1 MPTTAFKAQKHQERW
16 NEIVRDPALRDLP
29 YKVEINNRGQIVLS
43 PHTAYHARQ
52 QKAVM
57 THLDTLLPEG
67 EAYQEYPVATAEG
80 TKQVDVMWASEERER
95 EMQETG
101 DPPTLAPEICVEV
114 LSDSNTWA
122 EMEEKRSLYLEAGA
136 KEVWIVDEEGEIHFF
151 AEKKLGHSHLAPD
164 APTHLQ
170 SAGTES

>member
-16 NEIVRDPALRDLP
+16 NEIVRDPVLRDLP

-136 KEVWIVDEEGEIHFF
+136 EEVWVVTEGGNVRFFADEELEESELVSGFPGE
-151 AEKKLGHSHLAPD
+151 L
-164 APTHLQ
+164 
-170 SAGTES
+170 

>member
-1 MPTTAFKAQKHQERW
+1 MSLARAKEHQTHW
-16 NEIVRDPALRDLP
+16 DKLCRDPSLNDLP
-29 YKVEINNRGQIVLS
+29 YKVETNKRGQLILTPTSTQRSRHMSAIMRALSEHAPEDSSLPSFAIATPLGVKVL
-43 PHTAYHARQ
+43 
-52 QKAVM
+52 
-57 THLDTLLPEG
+57 
-67 EAYQEYPVATAEG
+67 
-80 TKQVDVMWASEERER
+80 DVVWMSEQRWE
-95 EMQETG
+95 EMQQTG
-101 DPPTLAPEICVEV
+101 DPSTLAPEICVEV
-114 LSDSNTWA
+114 MSDSNTWA

>member
-52 QKAVM
+52 RKAVM

-122 EMEEKRSLYLEAGA
+122 EMEEKRSLYLKVGA
-136 KEVWIVDEEGEIHFF
+136 EEVWVVTEGGNVRFFADEELEESELVSGFPG
-151 AEKKLGHSHLAPD
+151 KL
-164 APTHLQ
+164 
-170 SAGTES
+170 

>member
-122 EMEEKRSLYLEAGA
+122 EMEEKCSLYLEAGA
-136 KEVWIVDEEGEIHFF
+136 EEVWVVTEGGNVRFFADEELEESELVSGFPGE
-151 AEKKLGHSHLAPD
+151 L
-164 APTHLQ
+164 
-170 SAGTES
+170 

>member
-1 MPTTAFKAQKHQERW
+1 MSLARAKEHQAHW
-16 NEIVRDPALRDLP
+16 DKLCRDPSLNDLP
-29 YKVEINNRGQIVLS
+29 YKVETNKRGQLILTPTSTQRSRHMSAIMRALSEHAPEDSSLPSFAIATPLGVKVL
-43 PHTAYHARQ
+43 
-52 QKAVM
+52 
-57 THLDTLLPEG
+57 
-67 EAYQEYPVATAEG
+67 
-80 TKQVDVMWASEERER
+80 DVVWMSEQRWE
-95 EMQETG
+95 EMQQTG
-101 DPPTLAPEICVEV
+101 DPSTLAPEICVEV
-114 LSDSNTWA
+114 MSDSNTWA